1 MKTKLEMM
9 VGYLAGRQG
18 ESAESIRRELRDPA
32 GEASRWLEEV
42 QLRSRDILD
51 GGLLKSR
58 GLDLHPYLRKGIV
71 VQRPGRR
78 RWLTVLL
85 GASAM
90 TLAFVGLAA
99 TWRVQGEQLLR
110 LETMLRRREA
120 QWGDRFNH
128 LDAILAR
135 RQREVPGMPTASKE
149 PATREAIPSDPPEK
163 PPDLALARI
172 EARLAELG
180 RRLEEVAPRQSQG
193 DPSVDQL
200 RRDVEQLGQQAE
212 VRARLSRQEFQ
223 SLSMVLQE
231 VLQALTRLALT
242 SRGSE
247 PMQVPVPVPV
257 FPEGHT
263 PGLGQ
268 GPGML
273 PGPGQGQTPGQGPS
287 GIDPGHDNRGRGPR
301 NYPDGR
307 TNPRR

>member
-1 MKTKLEMM
+1 
-9 VGYLAGRQG
+9 
-18 ESAESIRRELRDPA
+18 
-32 GEASRWLEEV
+32 
-42 QLRSRDILD
+42 
-51 GGLLKSR
+51 
-58 GLDLHPYLRKGIV
+58 
-71 VQRPGRR
+71 VQRPGRK
-78 RWLTVLL
+78 RWLAVLL
-85 GASAM
+85 GASAVA
-90 TLAFVGLAA
+90 LAFVGLAA
-99 TWRVQGEQLLR
+99 TWRVQGERLLR

-120 QWGDRFNH
+120 QWEDRFNH

-135 RQREVPGMPTASKE
+135 WLKEVPGMPTASKT
-149 PATREAIPSDPPEK
+149 PTTRETIPPAPPEK

-180 RRLEEVAPRQSQG
+180 RRLDEVAPRQPQG
-193 DPSVDQL
+193 DPTVDQL

-212 VRARLSRQEFQ
+212 ARARLSRQEFQ
-223 SLSMVLQE
+223 SLSVVLQE

-268 GPGML
+268 VPGML
-273 PGPGQGQTPGQGPS
+273 PGQGQTPGQGPS
-287 GIDPGHDNRGRGPR
+287 GMDPGHDNRGRDPR
-301 NYPDGR
+301 NHPDGR

>member
-1 MKTKLEMM
+1 
-9 VGYLAGRQG
+9 
-18 ESAESIRRELRDPA
+18 
-32 GEASRWLEEV
+32 
-42 QLRSRDILD
+42 
-51 GGLLKSR
+51 
-58 GLDLHPYLRKGIV
+58 
-71 VQRPGRR
+71 
-78 RWLTVLL
+78 
-85 GASAM
+85 M

-99 TWRVQGEQLLR
+99 TWRVQGERLLR
-110 LETMLRRREA
+110 LETMLRRQEA

-135 RQREVPGMPTASKE
+135 RLKEVPGMPTASKV
-149 PATREAIPSDPPEK
+149 PTTREAIPPAPPEK

-180 RRLEEVAPRQSQG
+180 RRLEEEAAPRQPQG
-193 DPSVDQL
+193 DPTVDQL

-212 VRARLSRQEFQ
+212 VRARLSREEFQ
-223 SLSMVLQE
+223 SLNMVLQE

>member
-42 QLRSRDILD
+42 QSRSRDILD

-71 VQRPGRR
+71 VQRPRRR

-85 GASAM
+85 GASAV

-99 TWRVQGEQLLR
+99 TWRVQGERLLR
-110 LETMLRRREA
+110 LEAMLRRREA

-135 RQREVPGMPTASKE
+135 RLKEVPGMPTASKE
-149 PATREAIPSDPPEK
+149 PTTREAIPSAPPEK

-180 RRLEEVAPRQSQG
+180 RRLEEAAPRQPQG
-193 DPSVDQL
+193 DPRIDQL

-257 FPEGHT
+257 FPQGHT